1 MEGRSK
7 LLLQSLERFYDDP
20 KNGSKLLDIIN
31 HRINGISL
39 RTIEWFVTNYA
50 KKNNVSY
57 KKEISGRVFTVH
69 IEYKSTLEGYSK
81 KLFDP
86 FCRTERIDFVV
97 NGETIKTT
105 IGQLNFVRWCI
116 QNNIIEHTLKEVE
129 TKKTNAKNLE
139 TNTKVHTT
147 DTTEDPRGCGGG
159 EVRQPLEI
167 SG

>member
-57 KKEISGRVFTVH
+57 QKEISGRMFTVH

-86 FCRTERIDFVV
+86 FCRRSRIWLEYD
-97 NGETIKTT
+97 NGQSIHTT
-105 IGQLNFVRWCI
+105 IGQLNFFRWAI
-116 QNNIIEHTLKEVE
+116 ENLIIEYIEKNYNNISSKMNEKEPN
-129 TKKTNAKNLE
+129 NATVSASKI
-139 TNTKVHTT
+139 
-147 DTTEDPRGCGGG
+147 
-159 EVRQPLEI
+159 I
-167 SG
+167 SGHKCLITLNFD

>member
-1 MEGRSK
+1 
-7 LLLQSLERFYDDP
+7 
-20 KNGSKLLDIIN
+20 
-31 HRINGISL
+31 
-39 RTIEWFVTNYA
+39 VTNYA

-57 KKEISGRVFTVH
+57 QKEISGRIFTVH

-86 FCRTERIDFVV
+86 FCRTERIDFKV
-97 NGETIKTT
+97 NDEVIKTT

-129 TKKTNAKNLE
+129 TKKTNAK
-139 TNTKVHTT
+139 TPAKIHTT
-147 DTTEDPRGCGGG
+147 DATEDPRGRGSG
-159 EVRQPLEI
+159 EVCQPLAI

>member
-7 LLLQSLERFYDDP
+7 LLLQSLERFYEDP

-57 KKEISGRVFTVH
+57 EKEISGRIFTVH
-69 IEYKSTLEGYSK
+69 VEYKSTLEGFSK

-86 FCRTERIDFVV
+86 FCRTERIDFKV
-97 NGETIKTT
+97 NNEVIKTT

-116 QNNIIEHTLKEVE
+116 QNNIIEHALKEVE
-129 TKKTNAKNLE
+129 TKKTNAK
-139 TNTKVHTT
+139 TPDAIHTT
-147 DTTEDPRGCGGG
+147 DATEDPRSRGSG
-159 EVRQPLEI
+159 EVCQPLAI

>member
-57 KKEISGRVFTVH
+57 QKEISGRIFTVH
-69 IEYKSTLEGYSK
+69 VEYKSTLEGFSK

-86 FCRTERIDFVV
+86 FCRTDRIDFKV
-97 NGETIKTT
+97 NDEVIKTT

-116 QNNIIEHTLKEVE
+116 QNNIIEHAIKFSSNNKKNGNSESDQVNGHQKE
-129 TKKTNAKNLE
+129 
-139 TNTKVHTT
+139 
-147 DTTEDPRGCGGG
+147 TEKCC
-159 EVRQPLEI
+159 Q
-167 SG
+167 

>member
-57 KKEISGRVFTVH
+57 NKEISGRVFTVH

-86 FCRTERIDFVV
+86 FCRTERIDFTV
-97 NGETIKTT
+97 NGEVIKTT

-116 QNNIIEHTLKEVE
+116 QNNIIEHTLKEVD
-129 TKKTNAKNLE
+129 TKKTNAK
-139 TNTKVHTT
+139 TGHKIHAT
-147 DTTEDPRGCGGG
+147 DASEIDGGTG
-159 EVRQPLEI
+159 SREVCQPLAI
-167 SG
+167 TG